1 MERIRHCCQNLNLFP
16 YLLYTLENSKSHPI
30 AKKISYYV
38 FDLMIKKIIERVA
51 FIYTSIHHM
60 LLSSVKRKPPLVTS
74 IKPQPEK
81 TESQQ
86 RKIRLCRPQKS
97 KPKPISPLLVIA
109 VYLAPLILA
118 MQLVGIGSMLLF
130 GKHTP
135 GFIFLI
141 SALFLLA
148 YIAIKIMFHSK
159 KEVKNSKQKR
169 RKIE

>member
-38 FDLMIKKIIERVA
+38 FDLMIKKIVERVA
-51 FIYTSIHHM
+51 FIYTRIHHM
-60 LLSSVKRKPPLVTS
+60 LLSTIKQKLPSGKSK
-74 IKPQPEK
+74 KPQPEK
-81 TESQQ
+81 TESKE
-86 RKIRLCRPQKS
+86 RKVQLCRTQKS
-97 KPKPISPLLVIA
+97 KPKSVSPLLVIA
-109 VYLAPLILA
+109 VYLAPIILA
-118 MQLVGIGSMLLF
+118 MQVVGIGSMLLF

-159 KEVKNSKQKR
+159 KEAKNSKQKR